1 VVIPARRDGVSTFLS
16 QARPKRDWNFARQTR
31 AFASQRERGRVES
44 TGGPAVRRARAPQT
58 PLAERDDYIWR
69 DYFASSSSLGGAAS
83 GTSRPVVEPAC
94 SASPSSLGFSSSSLL
109 LELVASSPVDSLVP
123 FTDPSLFSFGEVEL
137 DRPELDGPGI
147 GFGVDADSLQPA
159 NKTATPANVRPARY
173 FFKFAE
179 KHM

>member
-1 VVIPARRDGVSTFLS
+1 MNTRVPQRR
-16 QARPKRDWNFARQTR
+16 QA
-31 AFASQRERGRVES
+31 ES
-44 TGGPAVRRARAPQT
+44 LT
-58 PLAERDDYIWR
+58 Y

-94 SASPSSLGFSSSSLL
+94 SASPSPSSLGFSSSSLL
-109 LELVASSPVDSLVP
+109 LLELVAAVMVDSLVP
-123 FTDPSLFSFGEVEL
+123 ESLVPLTDPSLFSFGEVEL
-137 DRPELDGPGI
+137 DGPGV

-173 FFKFAE
+173 FFKFKE